1 MKTDRRLFFKIN
13 RVQKVLFKFV
23 EKEVREKLEVTPV
36 QLGVLFYLQN
46 NNGCLLK
53 DISRELSQN
62 NSAVTTLV
70 ERMEKNGLLRKQ
82 VSETDGR
89 AFQVFS
95 TKKGIEIAE
104 RGLPVIGEFNSKLTD
119 NMSEAELDTIH
130 DFLDKALTRF
140 TKKNKE
146 TL

>member
-23 EKEVREKLEVTPV
+23 EKELREQLGVTPV

-53 DISRELSQN
+53 DVSEELDQN

-70 ERMEKNGLLRKQ
+70 ERMEKNGLLLKQ

-89 AFQVFS
+89 AFQIFS
-95 TKKGIEIAE
+95 THKGAEIAE
-104 RGLPVIGEFNSKLTD
+104 KGLPVIREFNSMLTED
-119 NMSEAELDTIH
+119 MSETELNTLH
-130 DFLDKALTRF
+130 HFLDRALSRF
-140 TKKNKE
+140 MKNRDV
-146 TL
+146 